1 MFDVL
6 RILEQGHVNP
16 ANFKGS
22 WAGAMGQVQF
32 MPSSFLQYAVDQDGD
47 GKKISGAI
55 WRMYL
60 DRLPII

>member
-1 MFDVL
+1 M
-6 RILEQGHVNP
+6 NP